1 LRFAT
6 QGQADERLPQVDRDQ
21 IAPPFALLCRAF
33 DRGEQGSRLLW
44 AVLRQQQA
52 RVDKA
57 RYAPYANRRL

>member
-6 QGQADERLPQVDRDQ
+6 QGQADERLLQVDRDQ
-21 IAPPFALLCRAF
+21 IAPPF